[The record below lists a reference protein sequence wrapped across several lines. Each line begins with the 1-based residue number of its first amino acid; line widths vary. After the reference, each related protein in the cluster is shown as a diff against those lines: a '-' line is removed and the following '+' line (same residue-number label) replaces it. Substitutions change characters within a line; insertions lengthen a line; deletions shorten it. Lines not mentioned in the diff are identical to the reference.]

1 MRSLRLATFLIFA
14 VACILTGWTVY
25 RDYTRDKTPPTIT
38 DTLGPISISVADPPE
53 ALLQGLTATDNR
65 DGDLTAKMI
74 VERISR
80 FTGNGVVN
88 VDYVVFD
95 QAGNLCRY
103 SRTVTYKDYSSPR
116 LHLESPLVYRVS
128 EDVAIMDK
136 LKLVDC
142 LGGDI
147 THKLKIQSSNINDS
161 QAGLY
166 EFTASAVTDMGDEVS
181 VRLPVNIMSY
191 DANAPVI
198 ELSEY
203 LVYTKAGEPF
213 APQDYIVG
221 VKDMNGFPIAIS
233 EVFLF
238 CQVDLDKP
246 GGGQYRMEVIDS
258 YGRKGY
264 AFLSVIVTE

>member
-1 MRSLRLATFLIFA
+1 MRYLRLATFLIFA
-14 VACILTGWTVY
+14 VACILSGWTAY
-25 RDYTRDKTPPTIT
+25 QDLTLDKTPPVII
-38 DTLGPISISVADPPE
+38 DNLGPISVSVADSNE
-53 ALLQGLTATDNR
+53 ILLQGLTATDNR
-65 DGDLTAKMI
+65 DGDLTDKMI
-74 VERISR
+74 IERISR
-80 FTGNGVVN
+80 FSEKGVAN

-103 SRTVTYKDYSSPR
+103 SRTVTYQDYSSPR
-116 LHLESPLVYRVS
+116 LHLESPLLYQVG
-128 EDVAIMDK
+128 EDIAIMDK

-147 THKLKIQSSNINDS
+147 THKLKIQSSNVNDS
-161 QAGLY
+161 QAGQY
-166 EFTASAVTDMGDEVS
+166 EFTASAVTDMGDEVF

-191 DANAPVI
+191 DAAAPVI
-198 ELSEY
+198 QLSEY

-213 APQDYIVG
+213 APLDYITEI
-221 VKDMNGFPIAIS
+221 KDRNGFSINIS

-238 CQVDLDKP
+238 CQVDLSQP
-246 GGGQYRMEVIDS
+246 GSGQYRMEVIDG

>member
-1 MRSLRLATFLIFA
+1 MRYLRLATFLIFA

-38 DTLGPISISVADPPE
+38 DNLGPISISVADPTE
-53 ALLQGLTATDNR
+53 ALMQGLTATDNR
-65 DGDLTAKMI
+65 DGDLTDKMI

-80 FTGNGVVN
+80 FFEKGVVN

-95 QAGNLCRY
+95 QAGNIGRY
-103 SRTVTYKDYSSPR
+103 TRTVTYNDYSSPR
-116 LHLESPLVYRVS
+116 LHLESPLSYRVG
-128 EDVAIMDK
+128 EDIAIMDK

-147 THKLKIQSSNINDS
+147 THKLKIQSSNVNES
-161 QAGLY
+161 QAGQY
-166 EFTASAVTDMGDEVS
+166 EFTASAITDMGDEVF

-191 DANAPVI
+191 DASAPVI

-213 APQDYIVG
+213 SPQNYITG
-221 VKDMNGFPIAIS
+221 VRDRDGFSINIS
-233 EVFLF
+233 EVFIF
-238 CQVDLDKP
+238 CQVDLDQP
-246 GGGQYRMEVIDS
+246 GGGQYRFEVIDG

-264 AFLSVIVTE
+264 AFLSVVVTE

>member
-1 MRSLRLATFLIFA
+1 MRYLRLATFLIFA

-25 RDYTRDKTPPTIT
+25 RDLTLDKTPPEIV
-38 DTLGPISISVADPPE
+38 DALGPISISVADPQE
-53 ALLQGLTATDNR
+53 ALLQGLTANDSH
-65 DGDLTAKMI
+65 DGDLTDKMI

-80 FTGNGVVN
+80 FSDNGVVN

-103 SRTVTYKDYSSPR
+103 SRTVTYQDYSSPQ
-116 LHLESPLVYRVS
+116 LHLEAPLVYRVG
-128 EDVAIMDK
+128 EDIAIMDK
-136 LKLVDC
+136 LKLIDC

-147 THKLKIQSSNINDS
+147 TTKLKIQSSNINES
-161 QAGLY
+161 QAGQY

-213 APQDYIVG
+213 SPADYITG
-221 VKDMNGFPIAIS
+221 VKDMNGFSINIS
-233 EVFLF
+233 EVFIF
-238 CQVDLDKP
+238 CQVDLDQP
-246 GGGQYRMEVIDS
+246 GGGQYRMEVIDGN
-258 YGRKGY
+258 GRKGY